1 MRIIVMMRRP
11 LGLLAGLLCTSLCTA
26 VISACGVTTGPG
38 ADDGRLQVVA
48 AFYPLQYAVQQ
59 VGGQHVTVTGLTKPG
74 AEPHDLELSP
84 RQVARIAQAD
94 VVVYESHFQP
104 AVDAAVD
111 DQAPKTALDVSSAA
125 RLDLLA
131 VDDGHD
137 DADHA
142 DQGAGETTEQH
153 ADHGARDPHFWLDPL
168 RYADVGDA
176 IAGRLAERD
185 PANAA
190 AYRVNAAAFRASMTT
205 LDAEFRSGLESC
217 AVDELVTSHAAFGYL
232 ARTYGFHQE
241 SITGLTPD
249 AEPSPAAMA
258 QLTRHIRETG
268 ARTVYAE
275 TLVSEDVARTI
286 ARETGAR
293 LALLDP
299 IEGITT
305 ASAGRDYPSVMR
317 ANLQVLRAGQE
328 CS

>member
-1 MRIIVMMRRP
+1 MTLRP
-11 LGLLAGLLCTSLCTA
+11 LGLLAGLLSIA
-26 VISACGVTTGPG
+26 MVSACGATGGRG
-38 ADDGRLQVVA
+38 ADDGRLDVVA

-59 VGGQHVTVTGLTKPG
+59 VGGTHVAVQGLTKPG

-84 RQVARIAQAD
+84 RQVGSIAQAD
-94 VVVYESHFQP
+94 VVVFESHFQP
-104 AVDAAVD
+104 AVDAAVR
-111 DQAPKTALDVSSAA
+111 DQAKRTALDVSTAA
-125 RLDLLA
+125 RLDLVA
-131 VDDGHD
+131 VEDGHED
-137 DADHA
+137 
-142 DQGAGETTEQH
+142 GTGGETEEEH
-153 ADHGARDPHFWLDPL
+153 AAHSSRDPHFWLDPM

-176 IAGRLAERD
+176 IAARLAERD

-190 AYRVNAAAFRASMTT
+190 AYTTNAKAFRASMTT
-205 LDAEFRSGLESC
+205 LDVEFRTGLAHC

-232 ARTYGFHQE
+232 AQTYGFHQE

-258 QLTRHIRETG
+258 ELTSHIRETG
-268 ARTVYAE
+268 ATTVYAE
-275 TLVSEDVARTI
+275 TLVSEDVARTL

-293 LALLDP
+293 LAVLDP
-299 IEGITT
+299 IEGITS

>member
-1 MRIIVMMRRP
+1 MTLRP
-11 LGLLAGLLCTSLCTA
+11 LGLLAGLLSIA
-26 VISACGVTTGPG
+26 MVSACGATGGRG
-38 ADDGRLQVVA
+38 ADDGRLDVVA
-48 AFYPLQYAVQQ
+48 AFYPLQYAVEQ
-59 VGGQHVTVTGLTKPG
+59 VGGQHVAVQGLTKPG

-84 RQVARIAQAD
+84 RQVATIAEAD

-104 AVDAAVD
+104 AVDAAVRQ
-111 DQAPKTALDVSSAA
+111 QATKTALDVSPAA
-125 RLDLLA
+125 RLDLVA
-131 VDDGHD
+131 VEDSHEHG
-137 DADHA
+137 AETEEEHA
-142 DQGAGETTEQH
+142 A
-153 ADHGARDPHFWLDPL
+153 HGARDPHFWLDPM

-176 IAGRLAERD
+176 IAARLAERD

-190 AYRVNAAAFRASMTT
+190 AYRANAAAFRASMTT
-205 LDAEFRSGLESC
+205 LDGEFRTGLKTC

-232 ARTYGFHQE
+232 SQTYGFHQE

-258 QLTRHIRETG
+258 ELTRHIRETG

-275 TLVSEDVARTI
+275 TLVSEDVARTL

-293 LALLDP
+293 LAVLDP
-299 IEGITT
+299 IEGITS

-317 ANLQVLRAGQE
+317 ANLKVLRAGQE